1 MVLVIP
7 RNKPVGRAR
16 GIVALGIPAGSEEET
31 RPCVTEV
38 TRAGVASGNTRRWR
52 AVMEKIQVSKM
63 KALVANRKVC
73 LADVF
78 GLSFMFL

>member
-16 GIVALGIPAGSEEET
+16 GIVALGSPAGSEEET
-31 RPCVTEV
+31 RPCMMEV

-78 GLSFMFL
+78 GLSFMLL